1 MIGAPIFVYHDVVAG
16 PEALAGV
23 APAHRPY
30 VLTRAQLSAHLEA
43 LASADLGDARPTAS
57 TITELLDDPIDGRF
71 VLSFDDGHES
81 AYSRILPLLAE
92 RRWRATFFVVAG
104 WIGGREALSWAQ
116 LRALADAGMEIGSH
130 SLTHPFVHELS
141 AADIRHEFGESK
153 RMLED
158 GIGRAVTVASLPRGS
173 NAPGTDRIVAELGYR
188 AFCTSEPG
196 LVGRGTDPFD
206 APRIAIKWRTSAA
219 FVVRVLAGHRLTLAR
234 LRSSYVVKRFAKG
247 LIGVERWRRVRGAV
261 IARTGAGGAI
271 VNAAQVNGRWENRR

>member
-30 VLTRAQLSAHLEA
+30 VLTDVQLSSHLDA
-43 LASADLGDARPTAS
+43 LASADLGDAQPRPS
-57 TITELLDDPIDGRF
+57 TVTELLDVPMAGRF

-81 AYSRILPLLAE
+81 AYSRILPLLAA

-104 WIGGREALSWAQ
+104 WIGRGDALTWTQ

-130 SLTHPFVHELS
+130 SLTHPFVHELP
-141 AADIRHEFGESK
+141 AADVRREFGESK

-173 NAPGTDRIVAELGYR
+173 NAPGTAAIIAELGYR

-196 LVGRGTDPFD
+196 LVGRATDPFD

-219 FVVRVLAGHRLTLAR
+219 FVGRVLAGHRLTLAT
-234 LRSSYVVKRFAKG
+234 LRSSYVVKRFAKSV
-247 LIGVERWRRVRGAV
+247 IGAERWRRVRGAV
-261 IARTGAGGAI
+261 IAGSGAGSAI
-271 VNAAQVNGRWENRR
+271 VSAAQMHGRWESRR